1 MLCYDNECMFVCVLF
16 LLYSHLYFCHLDLA
30 FELNLMMMMMAMVD
44 GDDDD
49 IATISFVLSII
60 S

>member
-1 MLCYDNECMFVCVLF
+1 MFVCVLLF
-16 LLYSHLYFCHLDLA
+16 LYSRLYVCHLDLA
-30 FELNLMMMMMAMVD
+30 FELNLMMMMMVMVD

>member
-1 MLCYDNECMFVCVLF
+1 
-16 LLYSHLYFCHLDLA
+16 
-30 FELNLMMMMMAMVD
+30 MMMMMVMVD